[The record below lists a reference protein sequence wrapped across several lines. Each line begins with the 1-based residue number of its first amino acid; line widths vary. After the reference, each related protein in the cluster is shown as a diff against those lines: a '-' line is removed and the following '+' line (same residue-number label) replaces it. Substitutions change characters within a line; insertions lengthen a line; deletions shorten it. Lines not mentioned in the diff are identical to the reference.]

1 MKSFFFSTII
11 IIATAFVPDFFNKSD
26 YSDRLI
32 NTTANNLTL
41 ADIIEYRKKTMYI
54 IPFPDELPDFT
65 LDMDILE

>member
-11 IIATAFVPDFFNKSD
+11 AITVAFVPDFFNKSD

-32 NTTANNLTL
+32 NTTAKNLTL
-41 ADIIEYRKKTMYI
+41 EDIIEYRKKTMVVI
-54 IPFPDELPDFT
+54 SFADELPDFT